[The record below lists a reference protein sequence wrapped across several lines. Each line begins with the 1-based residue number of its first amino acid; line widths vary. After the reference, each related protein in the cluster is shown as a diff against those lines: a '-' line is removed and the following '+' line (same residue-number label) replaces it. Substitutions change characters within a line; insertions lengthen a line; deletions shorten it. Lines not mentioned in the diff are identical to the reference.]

1 MWKLVKID
9 KKSFSWFTN
18 SFKTIEIKKCSNV
31 KLNYNSSNV
40 KQIIKIKTLSK
51 LIIKKII

>member
-1 MWKLVKID
+1 MWKLAKID
-9 KKSFSWFTN
+9 KKSFSWFTD
-18 SFKTIEIKKCSNV
+18 SLKTIEIKKCSNV
-31 KLNYNSSNV
+31 KLNYKSSNV